1 MTRSRRLRLKLNFND
16 RFIGSERILR
26 EACCQ
31 KR

>member
-26 EACCQ
+26 DACCQ